1 MRNNVLLASVCAV
14 ALSGCITD
22 GTPEIAADKALYEH
36 KKAVV
41 DDNSSKIPGWFLEP
55 PREDDT
61 VFSVGTAVMPDMQL
75 SIDVARLSAKEQLA
89 DRIYSKLRSQTKT
102 YIAKVGTDDL
112 DASVLNEVEKATKN
126 IVADAEVNGYE
137 QREVVIEPMGVQYRS
152 FVLLAFN
159 AGEAAKLIRNRIAT
173 ARAMQSKFQSATA
186 WKELDKVAKEV
197 KNEERGNAVP
207 RAVPV
212 APVTVESN

>member
-1 MRNNVLLASVCAV
+1 MRNSVLLASVCAV

-41 DDNSSKIPGWFLEP
+41 DDNSSKIPDWFLEP
-55 PREDDT
+55 PKEDDT

-112 DASVLNEVEKATKN
+112 DASVLNEVESLSKISTCE
-126 IVADAEVNGYE
+126 I
-137 QREVVIEPMGVQYRS
+137 IE
-152 FVLLAFN
+152 
-159 AGEAAKLIRNRIAT
+159 
-173 ARAMQSKFQSATA
+173 KFDQ
-186 WKELDKVAKEV
+186 
-197 KNEERGNAVP
+197 
-207 RAVPV
+207 
-212 APVTVESN
+212 ES